1 MGGRLRRYTM
11 GSYERLDTKAARE
24 AADKAWALFDKG
36 VDPGEQKRARRA
48 APDLNE
54 TVNAV
59 SAAYL
64 ERYVAKNCREST
76 YRETKR
82 IFDVDVLPAW
92 GQRAIGDHHQGRH
105 PNPTRE
111 VRGARR

>member
-24 AADKAWALFDKG
+24 AADKAWALIDKG

-59 SAAYL
+59 SAAHL
-64 ERYVAKNCREST
+64 ERYVATNCRPST
-76 YRETKR
+76 YRETSEQLGPSPRATPKSYSRSSRGEALRFKR
-82 IFDVDVLPAW
+82 TERSL
-92 GQRAIGDHHQGRH
+92 G
-105 PNPTRE
+105 
-111 VRGARR
+111 